1 MSLQNFVH
9 DSIINERLKI
19 TSKSKPLELIRP
31 TTKAE
36 LAALIKE
43 EVNKQ
48 GPDADLNFIDTS
60 LITDMSYLFSVGG
73 FSIGNIKID
82 EWDTS
87 NVKNMSYMFISCRKF
102 NCDLSR
108 WNVGNLKIT
117 AYMFSN
123 CPNFN
128 CDLSDWD
135 VSNVTNMER
144 MFANCTKFKSDLS
157 GWDVSK
163 VIYNAEMFVSCPK
176 MRKNPQLQ
184 PKFIH

>member
-1 MSLQNFVH
+1 MSLSQH
-9 DSIINERLKI
+9 ITERLKI
-19 TSKSKPLELIRP
+19 TSNSKSATVTPNPKEQLQSIIEQELER
-31 TTKAE
+31 
-36 LAALIKE
+36 
-43 EVNKQ
+43 Q

-60 LITDMSYLFSVGG
+60 EITDMSYLFVNYNT
-73 FSIGNIKID
+73 IRNIKID
-82 EWDTS
+82 QWDTS
-87 NVKNMSYMFISCRKF
+87 NVSNMKGVFFGCRKF

-117 AYMFSN
+117 AYMFSG
-123 CPNFN
+123 CQNFN

-163 VIYNAEMFVSCPK
+163 VIYKAEMFVSCPK

>member
-1 MSLQNFVH
+1 
-9 DSIINERLKI
+9 
-19 TSKSKPLELIRP
+19 
-31 TTKAE
+31 
-36 LAALIKE
+36 
-43 EVNKQ
+43 
-48 GPDADLNFIDTS
+48 
-60 LITDMSYLFSVGG
+60 
-73 FSIGNIKID
+73 
-82 EWDTS
+82 
-87 NVKNMSYMFISCRKF
+87 
-102 NCDLSR
+102 
-108 WNVGNLKIT
+108 
-117 AYMFSN
+117 MFSG
-123 CPNFN
+123 CSNFN